1 MDTDT
6 WLTLLAD
13 CLLIVHFAFIL
24 FVLLG
29 WLLILIGKFRAWV
42 WVRNRTFR
50 VVHLIAI
57 TYVALQ
63 AWFGKVCPLTMLEM
77 HLRAQAGQFG
87 YDGSFIAFWLHELIY
102 FSAPSW
108 VFILAYTLFC
118 FAVLL
123 SWWWVKPATST

>member
-1 MDTDT
+1 
-6 WLTLLAD
+6 
-13 CLLIVHFAFIL
+13 
-24 FVLLG
+24 
-29 WLLILIGKFRAWV
+29 
-42 WVRNRTFR
+42 
-50 VVHLIAI
+50 
-57 TYVALQ
+57 
-63 AWFGKVCPLTMLEM
+63 MLEM

-118 FAVLL
+118 LAVLL